1 MKILIIEDEKDLA
14 DSLKDSLE
22 SECFAVDVAEDGQK
36 GMMLGCTNNYDLII
50 LDNML
55 PKRSGADVCRNIRVA
70 KKQTPIIMLSVV
82 SETDKKVELLNLGAD
97 DYLTKPFSF
106 KELLARIKALLRRPK
121 AIENCIIRI
130 GDLTIDVAANKVMVG
145 KKEVYLTRKEFMLLE
160 YLMKNKGVV
169 VSRGM
174 LLEHVWDI
182 NADPFSN
189 TIESHILN
197 LRKKI
202 KYKGNRDI
210 IQTIPGRGYKID

>member
-22 SECFAVDVAEDGQK
+22 SECFAVDVAADGQK
-36 GMMLGCTNNYDLII
+36 GMMLGCTNDYDLII

-55 PKRSGADVCRNIRVA
+55 PKRSGAEVCKHIRIA
-70 KKQTPIIMLSVV
+70 KKQVPIIMLSVV
-82 SETDKKVELLNLGAD
+82 SETNKKVELLNLGAD

-121 AIENCIIRI
+121 VIEDQIVRIR
-130 GDLTIDVAANKVMVG
+130 DLTLDFAASKVLVG

-174 LLEHVWDI
+174 ILEHVWDMD
-182 NADPFSN
+182 ADPFSN

-202 KYKGNRDI
+202 KHRGIREF
-210 IQTIPGRGYKID
+210 IQTIPGRGYKIE